1 MLIFGYDIELRNRYL
16 RIGCEHGSQY
26 AEAVCNMHRDDVGI
40 NVGIKSSDVGL
51 NSLKSRLSCDLRFTE
66 TEMQVADAIFENNK
80 ITARELKHSWPTKRN
95 ASQGSRP
102 ARESPPVKLS
112 VSLVLL
118 LQPWAVT
125 ARRGRRL
132 SVDRHCF

>member
-26 AEAVCNMHRDDVGI
+26 GEAVCNMHRDDVGI
-40 NVGIKSSDVGL
+40 KPVDVGL
-51 NSLKSRLSCDLRFTE
+51 NSLKSRLSCDPRFTE

-95 ASQGSRP
+95 ASQGSHP
-102 ARESPPVKLS
+102 AR
-112 VSLVLL
+112 
-118 LQPWAVT
+118 
-125 ARRGRRL
+125 
-132 SVDRHCF
+132 